1 MVTNI
6 GTSALESKFSISII
20 IVVKNN
26 LLGLRKTLSSLS
38 DQTHREFNVIIVDGQ
53 STDGTLNC
61 VTDFTDAFQ
70 SLKVISEPD
79 RNVYHAM
86 NKGINLSNDQF
97 LIFLNSGDIFYD
109 DKSFFYIK
117 TFITNDLQVH
127 DVYYGDSI
135 IRFPLYDEFRE
146 GNIFLNRFI
155 HQSIIYKKSLHFSY
169 GNYIDSHPI
178 TISDYIFFTNLSSK
192 SFKKINRIISINES
206 GGISDSIK
214 SFRQYIFFNYL
225 YDHISFSRMLFI
237 FAMHPFYKF
246 LKRFLPNKHQEMH

>member
-6 GTSALESKFSISII
+6 DTSALDSKLSVSII

-26 LLGLRKTLSSLS
+26 LLGLRKTLCSLA
-38 DQTHREFNVIIVDGQ
+38 DQSLQQFNVIIVDGQ

-61 VTDFTDAFQ
+61 VSEFIDTFQ

-86 NKGINLSNDQF
+86 NKGITLSNDQF
-97 LIFLNSGDIFYD
+97 LIFLNSGDIFFD
-109 DKSFFYIK
+109 DKSFFKIK
-117 TFITNDLQVH
+117 YFITSDQLVH

-135 IRFPLYDEFRE
+135 IRFPFYDEFRE
-146 GNIFLNRFI
+146 GNILLNRFI

-178 TISDYIFFTNLSSK
+178 TISDYIFFKNLNAST
-192 SFKKINRIISINES
+192 FKKINEIISINES
-206 GGISDSIK
+206 GGISDSLK

-225 YDHISFSRMLFI
+225 YGHISFFRMLCI
-237 FAMHPFYKF
+237 FAIHPFYKF
-246 LKRFLPNKHQEMH
+246 VKRFASNKY